1 MKRQQ
6 NIRPQSMFRWLMV
19 ADGDHEES
27 CQRFRHRRAPLG
39 STVRAGRGG
48 RRFFGPRV
56 EAVGSWRFSAADSD
70 RRFITPPLPP
80 PHAPRVPVFLL
91 PRHNQN
97 KRRSP
102 ECRGVDGDA
111 VPPDAPCREV
121 LPVRA
126 DPAALVTVSVVLF
139 MLLARGVFSLPVD
152 SNGPTKSDHL
162 LRRSIYEAYQGRDGG
177 KAISGRRCSRGNPM
191 RSNITIS
198 WWVSFIPFFPSWMMV
213 SWLLC

>member
-1 MKRQQ
+1 MGTMKNRVKGFATGE
-6 NIRPQSMFRWLMV
+6 RRWGPRC
-19 ADGDHEES
+19 ARDGAAAVS
-27 CQRFRHRRAPLG
+27 
-39 STVRAGRGG
+39 SGRGS
-48 RRFFGPRV
+48 RP
-56 EAVGSWRFSAADSD
+56 SD
-70 RRFITPPLPP
+70 RGGSRRPTATDSRSPVPISRVGRLPVGLLLR
-80 PHAPRVPVFLL
+80 RVQPWK
-91 PRHNQN
+91 

-121 LPVRA
+121 IPVRA

-162 LRRSIYEAYQGRDGG
+162 LRRSIYEAY
-177 KAISGRRCSRGNPM
+177 AISGRRCSRGNPV

-198 WWVSFIPFFPSWMMV
+198 WWVSFSPFFPSWMMV